1 MTKITPYLILGLPNG
16 KIFILFACINILS
29 AAFGFWLSVSRL
41 LSSLSTLLLPPLTPS
56 PVFLHSLSPE
66 TRGLSIED
74 MDVLFGSTTQEA
86 RDRYVSRPAHLPDVS
101 A

>member
-41 LSSLSTLLLPPLTPS
+41 TFYLRIFFLFISL
-56 PVFLHSLSPE
+56 
-66 TRGLSIED
+66 R
-74 MDVLFGSTTQEA
+74 
-86 RDRYVSRPAHLPDVS
+86 
-101 A
+101 